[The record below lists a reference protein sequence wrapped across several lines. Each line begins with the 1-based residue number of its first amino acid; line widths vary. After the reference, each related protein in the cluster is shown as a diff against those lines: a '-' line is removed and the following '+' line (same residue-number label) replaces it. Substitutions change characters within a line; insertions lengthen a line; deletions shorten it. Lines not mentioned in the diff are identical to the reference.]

1 MSVGRI
7 CVRHVDIAAMNE
19 SALVAARRMQNRHV
33 GTLVVIDKE
42 RRPQGILTDRD
53 LVVQVLAQSRDADR
67 TLVGDVMSKLPTLIH
82 EETPIEE
89 ALSVMRSGPCRRLI
103 VIDRPGHLVGI
114 LSLDDVLALVS
125 EEFKEVSGLLRKES
139 PQSLAAG

>member
-7 CVRHVDIAAMNE
+7 CVRHIDVADPNE
-19 SALVAARRMQNRHV
+19 SALIAARRMQNRHV
-33 GTLVVIDKE
+33 GTLVVVDKE

-53 LVVQVLAQSRDADR
+53 LVVHILAQSRDADR
-67 TLVGDVMSKLPTLIH
+67 TLIGDVMSKLPTLIH

-89 ALSVMRSGPCRRLI
+89 ALAVMRSGPYRRLI

-114 LSLDDVLALVS
+114 LSLDDILALVAD
-125 EEFKEVSGLLRKES
+125 EFKEVSGLLSKES